1 MRTIYILRGAPA
13 SGKSTWI
20 ENNHLE
26 QYTLSA
32 DKIRV
37 MYQSPILNK
46 EGNFVITQ
54 NNDGKVWKFLFNIL
68 EERMEIGRAHV

>member
-37 MYQSPILNK
+37 MYQSPILIK
-46 EGNFVITQ
+46 RVILLLLKITMEKFGNFYLIS
-54 NNDGKVWKFLFNIL
+54 
-68 EERMEIGRAHV
+68 